1 MVQVCGLQCRD
12 WIPPREKPTTITKT
26 ILFMLPIWEERIIPP
41 ATSLSLIHIS
51 IDADIRG
58 TAVRCL
64 CDIAVHCAQYHHR
77 TYSRQNAGKHV
88 LVLQLPFHA
97 EGDIYNGAGI
107 PGGGCSASG
116 AVVQRDLPQEHNR
129 EVKSR
134 SVMLRLISFFG
145 RVDYILGIFYGS
157 CLTYAGR

>member
-1 MVQVCGLQCRD
+1 MPLDEQWNAHRRTGVDRSDGVPQ
-12 WIPPREKPTTITKT
+12 
-26 ILFMLPIWEERIIPP
+26 
-41 ATSLSLIHIS
+41 IS
-51 IDADIRG
+51 ILDFS
-58 TAVRCL
+58 TAGL
-64 CDIAVHCAQYHHR
+64 DHFAALTEIAVYGKLDGESVFLPAFL
-77 TYSRQNAGKHV
+77 TEKHV

-107 PGGGCSASG
+107 PGGGRSASG

-157 CLTYAGR
+157 YLTYAGR